1 MRRFLGY
8 SSGAFLLIFI
18 LLTAVSCVGRQDV
31 IEANVLLYWP
41 TDENDPVYQKWTE
54 IAETEL
60 RRQGIKGDIQVHY
73 AHIIERYESVER
85 PMFNELIL
93 RLRSEGRMPD
103 LILSYGDANRWLM
116 VTNEHPVVSSIP
128 LVCYGLQLDDYLP
141 YQYDLL
147 EQKYGGGR
155 WNMVNIRDRIRL
167 RENLELADS
176 ITPSIIDHIRTPEYY
191 FLTQNRFITMLDVE
205 NLWADRIKYE
215 GLNRQM
221 DSLDPDIFYNNLVP
235 KVNED
240 ALRNIA
246 VNQDKVVLSCRSI
259 MAPKWNLSLK
269 YNQIATTWAFYP
281 QKSPNFFIQAK
292 HDNKA
297 KGLVD
302 GPSFMPY
309 FTMVAED
316 FLVNEKCIGGYFP
329 AFEDQIKDA
338 VGAGVRM
345 LRGETPD
352 QIGNLEHTPT
362 YNINWKAL
370 RPFGFDVNKVP
381 DFVNLHNVTLKDRNP
396 KFYRMLM
403 IALGITVFV
412 LVIWSAIVIFIY
424 SRRARRNALKLRR
437 YANETILNNE
447 ILRQTMDIVDFKTWE
462 VHGNWD
468 ENFSRISTSQFFLG
482 KLRDFMSTSDPG
494 KYAMQIHCSI
504 DGNYPHWYEI
514 RMTVDADKGAGIV
527 RRGVMVNID
536 NQKELEAK
544 AAETNRII
552 NAVRT
557 REGFIAS
564 MNHEIRTPLN
574 SIVGYAQLLSMPGM
588 PIEPEELEEYAAAID
603 TNASILQTTINNIL
617 ITTRIG
623 KSLIAP
629 KNEKTVISEQFVPE
643 AVGED
648 SEIERLVHRRVVLEP
663 GPDDI
668 TVKADPKL
676 LSEVL
681 ENLIVNAAR
690 FSDESTSITLGWD
703 RSKEDGWA
711 AEIWVKDNGIGI
723 EPKHQELIFERFFK
737 VDSFTAG
744 CGLGLYICKTFVE
757 LMGGQISVESKVGE
771 GSVFRIK
778 LA

>member
-1 MRRFLGY
+1 M
-8 SSGAFLLIFI
+8 I
-18 LLTAVSCVGRQDV
+18 D
-31 IEANVLLYWP
+31 ANVLLYWP
-41 TDENDPVYQKWTE
+41 TDENDPVYKKWTE
-54 IAETEL
+54 VAENEL
-60 RRQGIKGDIQVHY
+60 RRQGIRGDIQVHY

-128 LVCYGLQLDDYLP
+128 LVCYGLQLDKYLP
-141 YQYDLL
+141 YQYELL
-147 EQKYGGGR
+147 EHKYGGGR
-155 WNMVNIRDRIRL
+155 WNMVKIRDRIRL
-167 RENLELADS
+167 QENLEFADS
-176 ITPSIIDHIRTPEYY
+176 ITPSIIDHIRKPEYY
-191 FLTQNRFITMLDVE
+191 FLTPNRFITMLDVE
-205 NLWADRIKYE
+205 NLWADRIKFE

-221 DSLDPDIFYNNLVP
+221 DSMDPDRFYSNLNP

-240 ALRNIA
+240 ALRHIA
-246 VNQDKVVLSCRSI
+246 VNKNKVVFSCRSI
-259 MAPKWNLSLK
+259 MSPKWNLSIK
-269 YNQIATTWAFYP
+269 FNQIATTWAFYP

-316 FLVNEKCIGGYFP
+316 FLVNDKCIGGYFP

-338 VGAGVRM
+338 VGAGVRL
-345 LRGETPD
+345 LRGESPD
-352 QIGNLEHTPT
+352 QIGTLEHTPS
-362 YNINWKAL
+362 YNINWKVL
-370 RPFGFDVNKVP
+370 RPYGFDVNKVP
-381 DFVNLHNVTLKDRNP
+381 SFVNLHNVTLNDRNP
-396 KFYRMLM
+396 KLYKLLVR
-403 IALGITVFV
+403 ALAAIVCIM
-412 LVIWSAIVIFIY
+412 VIWSAVMIVVY
-424 SRRARRNALKLRR
+424 SRRARRNAVKLRR

-447 ILRQTMDIVDFKTWE
+447 ILEQTMEIADFKTWE
-462 VHGNWD
+462 VRGNWD
-468 ENFSRISTSQFFLG
+468 ENLSRISTSPFFAG
-482 KLRDFMSTSDPG
+482 KLRDFMSTSQPG
-494 KYAMQIHCSI
+494 KYSLQIHCSI
-504 DGNYPHWYEI
+504 DGKPAHWYEI
-514 RMTVDADKGAGIV
+514 RMTVDDDGESGIV
-527 RRGVMVNID
+527 RRGVIVNI
-536 NQKELEAK
+536 NTQKELESK

-557 REGFIAS
+557 REGFIAA

-603 TNASILQTTINNIL
+603 INASILQNTINNIL
-617 ITTRIG
+617 ITTKIG
-623 KSLIAP
+623 KNLIAP
-629 KNEKTVISEQFVPE
+629 DNRTAPIVDQLMPETVDD
-643 AVGED
+643 D
-648 SEIERLVHRRVVLEP
+648 SEIGKLLHRRVVLEP
-663 GPDDI
+663 GPEDLK
-668 TVKADPKL
+668 VKADPRL

-681 ENLIVNAAR
+681 ENMIVNAAR
-690 FSDESTSITLGWD
+690 FSDESSVITLGWN
-703 RSKEDGWA
+703 RCEENGWT
-711 AEIWVKDNGIGI
+711 AEIWVKDHGIGI
-723 EPKHQELIFERFFK
+723 DPKHQELIFERFFK